1 MVPESIHE
9 FFAASAGVA
18 GALIGLLFVALSVS
32 SERLRAREGAQVYRI
47 RATAALTAFSNALA
61 VSLFALIPGHKIG
74 IAAVVVA
81 TGGLAFVA
89 ASLLLLVRLRQVR
102 WGIVRDALFL
112 IGLTVAFVIQ
122 LIMGADVIAHP
133 GDAGAVNTIAVLVVI
148 CFLIGIARAWE
159 LIGGP
164 SFGVSREI
172 TALFRDHKHGADDTG
187 GERPHPDSARD

>member
-1 MVPESIHE
+1 VVPESIHE

-74 IAAVVVA
+74 IAA
-81 TGGLAFVA
+81 
-89 ASLLLLVRLRQVR
+89 
-102 WGIVRDALFL
+102 
-112 IGLTVAFVIQ
+112 
-122 LIMGADVIAHP
+122 M
-133 GDAGAVNTIAVLVVI
+133 I

-164 SFGVSREI
+164 SIGI
-172 TALFRDHKHGADDTG
+172 TQEVAALVRHDEPGGDDEPPALALPQLARTAIAALSGRVGSHG
-187 GERPHPDSARD
+187 